1 MWGHSKEEAH
11 LENRL
16 AVAKAG
22 VEGGMRVWGSR
33 CKLLY
38 REWITARC
46 YYISQEL
53 YSIPGDKPQWKR
65 IYVVV
70 LFSCSILSDF
80 LWPHGL
86 QHTRLPYPSLSRRV
100 CSNSCPLSW
109 WCHPTISSPVI
120 PFSSCLQSFPASGS
134 FPISQVFAPG
144 GQSIGASASVLQW
157 IFRAHFL

>member
-1 MWGHSKEEAH
+1 MWGCSKEEEAH

-22 VEGGMRVWGSR
+22 VEGGVRVWGSR

-38 REWITARC
+38 REWITAQC

-70 LFSCSILSDF
+70 LFSHSVLSDF
-80 LWPHGL
+80 LCPMDCSIPGFPILHYLLEFG
-86 QHTRLPYPSLSRRV
+86 QTHVHRVGNAIQPSHHLLHS
-100 CSNSCPLSW
+100 SCP
-109 WCHPTISSPVI
+109 
-120 PFSSCLQSFPASGS
+120 QSFPASGS
-134 FPISQVFAPG
+134 FSISQVFAPG